1 MSSKR
6 KLCGN
11 CFSAVKGKKCSSCGY
26 TAEDTF
32 SGHDALPVGTVLND
46 SYIIGRMLGRGGFGI
61 TYLAYD
67 RNESRAVAIKE
78 YYPDKTAVRTVDNV
92 TVEPMTTFQADDFS
106 EGLERFFNEAEI
118 VMKFRESSDIMGL
131 YDVFRANG
139 TAYYVMEFFNGI
151 SLKVYVEKRGRL
163 TEGQAVYMAQ
173 KLLPALSV
181 IHNGGVLH
189 RDISPDNIIL
199 CSNGRVKLVDFGSAR
214 FLSENEKQ
222 SMSVV
227 LKEGFA
233 PLEQYHRKGNQS
245 CRTDIYSLAMSM
257 YFGLTGLTPENPI
270 IRLDSDSEFKKGLE
284 DISEGFGKIIEKGA
298 AVKENDRY
306 ASDEE
311 MLSDMESCGIT
322 PEIPDIGEVSETL
335 INAPITKKR
344 RMSGRRKLFIALPVS
359 AAAIAVL
366 IASFFGMSHDDIEV
380 TIGGEMYPISTEKIV
395 MQNMELTNAQ
405 IANLRHMKNLKY
417 LDLSDNYITDLSCLD
432 GLTELEYLYFNN
444 NNVSDIKFARSMN
457 KLKKISGENNS
468 VSDISV
474 LEGKNDLEEVF
485 FGDNYVTD
493 ISPLAGCDKLKKA
506 GFNEA
511 QIGNVDALAGKR
523 ELEMVCLAGCHLKSI
538 EPFRGNDK
546 LEYVYLGRND
556 LTDLSP
562 LAGCNIKEFYIDN
575 NRLSGHTD
583 TFKGIT
589 LNGFVCMEGNGFSE
603 EEIQCIIDNM
613 NGDFTVYY

>member
-11 CFSAVKGKKCSSCGY
+11 CFSPVKGKKCSSCGY
-26 TAEDTF
+26 TEED
-32 SGHDALPVGTVLND
+32 SVSEYDALAVGTVLND
-46 SYIIGRMLGRGGFGI
+46 RYVIGRLLGRGGFGI

-67 RNESRAVAIKE
+67 QNESRAVAIKE
-78 YYPDKTAVRTVDNV
+78 YYPDKTAVRANDNI

-106 EGLERFFNEAEI
+106 DGLERFFSEAAI
-118 VMKFRESSDIMGL
+118 IMKFRESSDIMGL
-131 YDVFRANG
+131 YDVFRSNG
-139 TAYYVMEFFNGI
+139 TAYYAMEFFNGI
-151 SLKVYVEKRGRL
+151 SLKAYVEKRGRL
-163 TEGQAVYMAQ
+163 TEGQAVYIAEKM
-173 KLLPALSV
+173 LPALSV

-214 FLSENEKQ
+214 SLSEDGKQ
-222 SMSVV
+222 SMSVI

-233 PLEQYHRKGNQS
+233 PLEQYQRKGNQS
-245 CRTDIYSLAMSM
+245 CRTDIYSLAMSL
-257 YFGLTGLTPENPI
+257 YFGLTGITPENPI
-270 IRLDSDSEFKKGLE
+270 IRLDDDSELKKGLE
-284 DISEGFGKIIEKGA
+284 SISAKLGKIIERAA

-306 ASDEE
+306 TSDEE
-311 MLSDMESCGIT
+311 MLSDMEDCGIT
-322 PEIPDIGEVSETL
+322 PEIPEIGEVSEPL
-335 INAPITKKR
+335 INAPKTKKR
-344 RMSGRRKLFIALPVS
+344 RLSGKKKLVIALPALVAAM
-359 AAAIAVL
+359 AAAVGI
-366 IASFFGMSHDDIEV
+366 FFGMSSDDIEV
-380 TIGGEMYPISTEKIV
+380 KIGGEMYPLSTTKIV

-405 IANLRHMKNLKY
+405 IANLKHMKKLQY

-432 GLTELEYLYFNN
+432 GLTNIEYLFFNN
-444 NNVSDIKFARSMN
+444 NNVSDLKFASSMN
-457 KLKKISGENNS
+457 KLKKISAENNS
-468 VSDISV
+468 ISDISA

-485 FGDNYVTD
+485 FGDNFVTD

-511 QIGNVDALAGKR
+511 QIGTVDALTGKT
-523 ELEMVCLAGCHLKSI
+523 ELEMVCLAGCRLKSI
-538 EPFRGNDK
+538 EPFRDCDK

-575 NRLSGHTD
+575 NQLSGHTD

-589 LNGFVCMEGNGFSE
+589 LNGFACMEGNGFSE
-603 EEIQCIIDNM
+603 AEIQNIIDNM
-613 NGDFTVYY
+613 DGDFTVYY